1 MMKHS
6 LASTPAKPNK
16 KSEVCKRYPQDTLCN
31 ITKINLEKNKWKE
44 QQLFPGLLFHDEKE
58 QGNVWISLYH

>member
-1 MMKHS
+1 MPLSRWSKSFSAPSHKTMKHS

-31 ITKINLEKNKWKE
+31 ITKINLEKNK
-44 QQLFPGLLFHDEKE
+44 
-58 QGNVWISLYH
+58 